1 MVQTVERHSPAPSPG
16 EAVER
21 ARLLAALTALH
32 TINDFYGLV
41 LPPLLPAL
49 REAFHLSYGQLGVI
63 PFVGTAVS
71 SLLQPTL
78 GYLADRRQ
86 ARRAFM
92 ICGFVGYAVA
102 MLCLGSAESYPVIL
116 LAAAISGVASSTY
129 HPQSATFLVHYFR
142 ARRGFAQG
150 VHGLGNG
157 FGFLLAPLT
166 VSLLVPALGWS
177 NAIRLLSLPALVA
190 ALVVWALLREPPTRG
205 EPGLFAGITR
215 PVVLLTIVTG
225 LGLAGSF
232 GFLVWLPSYYAAR
245 GYSLVQA
252 GLFTSAM
259 VAAGLAAQPAGGLLS
274 DRFGRRAVILLS
286 LVGVGVFQLLFLTSD
301 FLPLVIALSLL
312 AGFFSSLM
320 PPVAMVY
327 ASELAAGSR
336 TGTAVGV
343 VWGLGI
349 SVSSVAPLLSGAAI
363 DGFGFVTAYVG
374 LSLAALLAALL
385 ALRLP
390 GR

>member
-1 MVQTVERHSPAPSPG
+1 MLQTVQRPPAPP
-16 EAVER
+16 ATPAADRV
-21 ARLLAALTALH
+21 RLLVALTALH

-41 LPPLLPAL
+41 LAPLLPAL
-49 REAFHLSYGQLGVI
+49 REAFQLSYAQLGVV

-86 ARRAFM
+86 ARRRLM
-92 ICGFVGYAVA
+92 LLGFVGYALA
-102 MLCLGSAESYPVIL
+102 LLALAAAGSYPVVL
-116 LAAAISGVASSTY
+116 LAAAMLGVASSTY
-129 HPQSATFLVHYFR
+129 HPQSATFLVHYFQ
-142 ARRGFAQG
+142 ANRGVAQG

-157 FGFLLAPLT
+157 FGFLLAPLA

-177 NAIRLLSLPALVA
+177 NAVRVLALPALVA
-190 ALVVWALLREPPTRG
+190 ALVTWLFLREPPVRG
-205 EPGLFAGITR
+205 EAGLFAGITR
-215 PVVLLTIVTG
+215 PVVLLTAVTG

-232 GFLVWLPSYYAAR
+232 GFLVWLPSYYAAK

-252 GLFTSAM
+252 GLLTSAM

-274 DRFGRRAVILLS
+274 DRLGRRSVILIS

-301 FLPLVIALSLL
+301 LLPLVVALSLL

-327 ASELAAGSR
+327 ASELAAGGR

-349 SVSSVAPLLSGAAI
+349 SLSSVAPLLSGAAI
-363 DGFGFVTAYVG
+363 DRFGFATAYVG

-390 GR
+390 RR